1 VLRNFH
7 DNGNRH
13 ININIVIDH
22 VENTWWHL
30 YSTLPSATICQVERR
45 VGTASSSWW
54 SVLIVRSP
62 ERNTM
67 ASLGEEHL
75 AMALH
80 PSNDDERVAQLRP
93 KGSASARVHAHQ
105 TAMRRMIL
113 RWRWDC
119 HPSPAITS
127 MNKLLGSI
135 LRNLPL
141 LG

>member
-1 VLRNFH
+1 VCCATFTTTETGTFNNIITLILISLSIMLRTRGGTPPYARLN
-7 DNGNRH
+7 
-13 ININIVIDH
+13 V
-22 VENTWWHL
+22 V
-30 YSTLPSATICQVERR
+30 AC
-45 VGTASSSWW
+45 TASSSWW

-75 AMALH
+75 ALALH

-93 KGSASARVHAHQ
+93 KDSASARVHAHQ